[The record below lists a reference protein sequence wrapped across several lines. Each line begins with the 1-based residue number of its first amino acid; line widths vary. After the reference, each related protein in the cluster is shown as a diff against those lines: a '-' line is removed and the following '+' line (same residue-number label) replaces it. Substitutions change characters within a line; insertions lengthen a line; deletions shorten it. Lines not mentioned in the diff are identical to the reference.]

1 MINAN
6 YKLFIIDMYIHIY
19 ILFIL
24 YFQNDDSDKDRLSTA
39 ELKHEIGNNS
49 TTYLFGDNV
58 LEL

>member
-1 MINAN
+1 
-6 YKLFIIDMYIHIY
+6 MYIHIY